1 MIKIHHDYVQ
11 KSGIFCRTEQI
22 KSWHLLGKLLIH
34 NLKENFMLL
43 SNRHRH
49 TSREIKKTQIYK
61 EKRQTAGSIKTNIE
75 KKKNENRMQLIGEC
89 RFFFLPPLLYIQIY
103 VVL

>member
-49 TSREIKKTQIYK
+49 TSREIKKHK

-75 KKKNENRMQLIGEC
+75 KKKRKLDAVD
-89 RFFFLPPLLYIQIY
+89 R
-103 VVL
+103 